1 MAKFIIGRLLQAIP
15 TLFIIAGITF
25 FMTRMAPGGPFDDE
39 KQIDKDIKKEI
50 EAHYGLDRSLL
61 EQFLLYLG
69 TLRQEVN
76 KTRVEFDEGEQL
88 RDIVTTDANATLRV
102 HRNGKVEVRSGKG
115 SWHSRLNQ
123 RVHLI
128 QFDGNLSK
136 KIHEKTITFKHDE
149 KKQEFVLEDSN
160 TTTTLLVSV
169 DGKVVVTEGNGK
181 WLGRRAPPEVVVF
194 QIGERAG
201 LLQGD
206 FGPSFKY
213 VGWEVSE
220 LIAQA
225 FPVSAQLGL
234 CSLAI
239 ALALGLPAGI
249 VAALRKNSP
258 WDYVPMSIAMVG
270 ICLPTFV
277 LGPALILLFSTKL
290 GWFSPMGWYATS
302 DIVLPSLT
310 LGLFYAAY
318 IARLTRAGML
328 ETLNQDYIRTARA
341 KGAPPAQVVTKH
353 ALRGG
358 LLPVVTF
365 LGPAFAGLISGSFI
379 IETIFFIPGLG
390 RFFVTAAFNR
400 DYTMVLGTVLFYATL
415 IILLN
420 LLVDVIQ
427 AALDPKARNQ

>member
-1 MAKFIIGRLLQAIP
+1 MAKFILGRILQAIP
-15 TLFIIAGITF
+15 TLLIIAALTF
-25 FMTRMAPGGPFDDE
+25 FMTRMAPGGPFDSE
-39 KQIDKDIKKEI
+39 KPIPEEIKERI
-50 EAHYGLDRSLL
+50 EAHYGLDKPLH
-61 EQFLLYLG
+61 EQFFLY
-69 TLRQEVN
+69 
-76 KTRVEFDEGEQL
+76 
-88 RDIVTTDANATLRV
+88 I
-102 HRNGKVEVRSGKG
+102 
-115 SWHSRLNQ
+115 
-123 RVHLI
+123 
-128 QFDGNLSK
+128 GN
-136 KIHEKTITFKHDE
+136 
-149 KKQEFVLEDSN
+149 
-160 TTTTLLVSV
+160 
-169 DGKVVVTEGNGK
+169 
-181 WLGRRAPPEVVVF
+181 
-194 QIGERAG
+194 

-206 FGPSFKY
+206 LGPSFKY

-258 WDYVPMSIAMVG
+258 WDYVPMSIAMLG

-290 GWFSPMGWYATS
+290 GWFSPMGWYSMS
-302 DIVLPSLT
+302 DIILPSLT

-318 IARLTRAGML
+318 VARLTRAGML
-328 ETLNQDYIRTARA
+328 ETLNQDYVRTARA
-341 KGAPPAQVVTKH
+341 KGATPSQVITKH

-379 IETIFFIPGLG
+379 IESIFFIPGLG

-400 DYTMVLGTVLFYATL
+400 DYTMVLGTVLFYAIL

-427 AALDPKARNQ
+427 AALDPKARTQ

>member
-1 MAKFIIGRLLQAIP
+1 MAKFILGRILQAIP
-15 TLFIIAGITF
+15 TLLIIAALTF
-25 FMTRMAPGGPFDDE
+25 FMTRMAPGGPFDSE
-39 KQIDKDIKKEI
+39 KPIPEEIKERI
-50 EAHYGLDRSLL
+50 EAHYGLDKPLH
-61 EQFLLYLG
+61 EQFFLY
-69 TLRQEVN
+69 
-76 KTRVEFDEGEQL
+76 
-88 RDIVTTDANATLRV
+88 I
-102 HRNGKVEVRSGKG
+102 
-115 SWHSRLNQ
+115 
-123 RVHLI
+123 
-128 QFDGNLSK
+128 GN
-136 KIHEKTITFKHDE
+136 
-149 KKQEFVLEDSN
+149 
-160 TTTTLLVSV
+160 
-169 DGKVVVTEGNGK
+169 
-181 WLGRRAPPEVVVF
+181 
-194 QIGERAG
+194 

-206 FGPSFKY
+206 LGPSFKY

-234 CSLAI
+234 FSLAI
-239 ALALGLPAGI
+239 ALVLGLPAGI

-258 WDYVPMSIAMVG
+258 WDYVPMSLAMLG

-277 LGPALILLFSTKL
+277 LGPALILLFSTQL
-290 GWFSPMGWYATS
+290 GWFSPMGWYSMS

-328 ETLNQDYIRTARA
+328 ETLSQDYVRTARA
-341 KGAPPAQVVTKH
+341 KGASPSQMVLKH

-427 AALDPKARNQ
+427 AALDPKARTQ